1 MKEIIKII
9 IKTIHVISFCLLF
22 FVYVISV
29 IYEIIGRTKFEKIL
43 SSIGLSNGSKLLWI
57 VGITALLLL
66 IATYF
71 IKHKFFDK

>member
-1 MKEIIKII
+1 MKETIKII

-22 FVYVISV
+22 FVYVIGV
-29 IYEIIGRTKFEKIL
+29 IYEIIGRTKFEKII

-57 VGITALLLL
+57 VGITDLLLF

>member
-29 IYEIIGRTKFEKIL
+29 IYEIIGRIKFEQML

-57 VGITALLLL
+57 VGITVLLLF
-66 IATYF
+66 IITYF
-71 IKHKFFDK
+71 IKYKFLDK